1 MSENRWDSLF
11 GQESEKPYW
20 ADLQTFVAG
29 ERARYGVYPPQ
40 EEVLTALH
48 QYI

>member
-1 MSENRWDSLF
+1 
-11 GQESEKPYW
+11 
-20 ADLQTFVAG
+20 VAG